1 LFLLPAVYDF
11 NRPQEAQTDHTAF
24 LEAVAELE
32 AMQQAPDAPP
42 RVAAAF
48 YFDPNTADEEV
59 LHALGIPAA
68 AARTI
73 INYRN
78 KIGPF
83 HTAEDLKKIYNLSD
97 EDYARLKDHIRIQP
111 ETTAKR
117 KKKVKKAPP
126 SPKVFDFDPN
136 TADRAALLQLGLPPK
151 TAATLIKYRQKGG
164 KFYRKEDLKK
174 IYGLPEKDYQRLEP
188 YISIAAADEPGP
200 EGTASISFNASE
212 ERKAIPVS
220 YSSPAPIK
228 IDINQSTATDW
239 QKLYGIGPVLSKRIV
254 KFRDKLGGFSAVEQV
269 AETFGLPDSTFQAIR
284 PQLKFSPISK
294 KIAINT
300 ASAEALQAHPYIQW
314 SQANVM
320 VAYRKEHGPYRRLED
335 LKKVIAL
342 NEDLIDRLA
351 PYLSFE

>member
-1 LFLLPAVYDF
+1 
-11 NRPQEAQTDHTAF
+11 
-24 LEAVAELE
+24 
-32 AMQQAPDAPP
+32 
-42 RVAAAF
+42 
-48 YFDPNTADEEV
+48 
-59 LHALGIPAA
+59 
-68 AARTI
+68 
-73 INYRN
+73 
-78 KIGPF
+78 
-83 HTAEDLKKIYNLSD
+83 
-97 EDYARLKDHIRIQP
+97 
-111 ETTAKR
+111 
-117 KKKVKKAPP
+117 
-126 SPKVFDFDPN
+126 VFDFDPN